1 MPCIN
6 FENLHHGAYIGTGK
20 YEIPVILPEEID
32 ESAIRHTQI
41 IPFNYA
47 LTEKNGDGKAVHF
60 YIDDYQFQRVWKDP
74 DRYIPVLQKFDFV
87 ISPDFSIYSDMPE
100 AMRIYNHYRK
110 HWLAAYWQEHG
121 IKVIADVCWSDE
133 RSFEW
138 CFDGEPQNQIVAVS
152 SVGCMKTKEG
162 RELFIRGY
170 EEMMKRLNPLWVIA
184 YGKIPD
190 ECDWNMIHIKPHQ
203 DSVAE
208 RRIAKWQK
216 ENPD

>member
-6 FENLHHGAYIGTGK
+6 FENLHHGAYVGTGK
-20 YEIPVILPEEID
+20 YEIPVILPEEFD
-32 ESAIRHTQI
+32 ESTVRHTEI

-47 LTEKNGDGKAVHF
+47 LTEKRPAGKAVHF

-74 DRYIPVLQKFDFV
+74 DRYIPILQKFDFV

-110 HWLAAYWQEHG
+110 HWVAAYWQEHG
-121 IKVIADVCWSDE
+121 IKVVPDICWGDE

-138 CFDGEPQNQIVAVS
+138 CFDGEPKNQIVAVS
-152 SVGCMKTKEG
+152 SVGCMKSQEG

-170 EEMMKRLNPLWVIA
+170 EEMIKRLDPTWVIA
-184 YGKIPD
+184 YGKLPD
-190 ECDWNMIHIKPHQ
+190 ECDWNTIHIKPHQ
-203 DSVAE
+203 DRIVE
-208 RRIAKWQK
+208 RRIADGKG
-216 ENPD
+216 ERRN